1 MKIGMMYRSTYRY
14 PTYVYLGSASPQW
27 PGGSRFILISSIQWK
42 IIDMAIDMAGMPTV
56 AEEGSRLTL
65 ASLMAVLAI
74 SDRLANTGIPI
85 PIKLAFTSIPRDT
98 TTNPRDYTHG
108 VAVGPGSSTRGTYA
122 KPS

>member
-1 MKIGMMYRSTYRY
+1 MKIGMMYRSNYRY

-27 PGGSRFILISSIQWK
+27 PGWSRFILIQSIQWK
-42 IIDMAIDMAGMPTV
+42 IIDMASMPPV
-56 AEEGSRLTL
+56 AEEGSCLTL
-65 ASLMAVLAI
+65 TSLMAVLAI
-74 SDRLANTGIPI
+74 SDRLANTDIPI
-85 PIKLAFTSIPRDT
+85 PIKLAFTQIPRDT